1 MTKPNIPTLMEA
13 VPISKSYAA
22 VILQDGKDGV
32 QTPPLNL
39 AALIYCKTG
48 WRHSTVA
55 EMSGEALTEIAEKQP
70 WTPPAK
76 AKAA

>member
-1 MTKPNIPTLMEA
+1 MEKPSLRNLMDA
-13 VPISKSYAA
+13 VTISKSYAA
-22 VILQDGKDGV
+22 LILQDADKAP

-39 AALIYCKTG
+39 AALIFCKTG
-48 WRHSTVA
+48 WKHHTVA
-55 EMSGEALTEIAEKQP
+55 GMSDDTLIEIAEQQP